1 MDESRNAHARANA
14 NAHAKVNATML
25 DHTHLVAPTLS
36 HLGECPAIGRALSA
50 IVEQS
55 LQTGKRFP
63 HTLLIGVADSS
74 KRIIA
79 ATIAAEMDVPIHY
92 IDLVQIRSGDALHA
106 VLRHVTAGAI
116 VLMSGIDC
124 THEGT
129 FADLA
134 RAVNGRE
141 RLKEPSLASWMREMT
156 REEWQKNSRQASLK
170 YADFTVILTGRKSHP
185 AHATYLRWVERH
197 YFTKQYEGGEVARL
211 NRLFR
216 HTDRTVDDDVICL
229 IAKVTTTFGVR
240 TLEAA
245 NAIIERMRSSGIER
259 LDQRTYG
266 EHFED
271 MFAALLDPKR
281 VAAYK
286 KKLERLEQAARKAA
300 VAEAMQHT
308 STDATTNAPD
318 AASNISGA
326 IAA

>member
-1 MDESRNAHARANA
+1 
-14 NAHAKVNATML
+14 
-25 DHTHLVAPTLS
+25 
-36 HLGECPAIGRALSA
+36 
-50 IVEQS
+50 
-55 LQTGKRFP
+55 
-63 HTLLIGVADSS
+63 
-74 KRIIA
+74 
-79 ATIAAEMDVPIHY
+79 
-92 IDLVQIRSGDALHA
+92 
-106 VLRHVTAGAI
+106 
-116 VLMSGIDC
+116 MSGIDC

-141 RLKEPSLASWMREMT
+141 RLKEPSLSSWMREMT

-170 YADFTVILTGRKSHP
+170 YADFTVILTCRKSHP

-211 NRLFR
+211 SRLFR

-245 NAIIERMRSSGIER
+245 NAIVERMRSNGIVH
-259 LDQRTYG
+259 LDQRAYG
-266 EHFED
+266 ELFED

-286 KKLERLEQAARKAA
+286 KKLARLEQAANK
-300 VAEAMQHT
+300 
-308 STDATTNAPD
+308 N
-318 AASNISGA
+318 AASTSQA
-326 IAA
+326 LVQPTATSPQAAAA